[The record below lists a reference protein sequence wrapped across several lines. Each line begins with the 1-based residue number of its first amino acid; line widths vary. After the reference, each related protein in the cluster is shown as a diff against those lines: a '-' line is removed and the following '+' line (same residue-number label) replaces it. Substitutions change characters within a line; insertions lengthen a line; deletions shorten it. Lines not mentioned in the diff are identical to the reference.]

1 VNFNRR
7 DWPGSPDAGFY
18 KPHSMLWVCP
28 PGVCPRDSTALP
40 LPPTAKSRLR
50 LAGLEG
56 VGGRLADRRAAK
68 VRVVRDGDAAVSKV
82 RVVVKDASG
91 RVVARSRTLAAL
103 KGTRST
109 LTVRRVAGR
118 RVASG
123 RRYRVQ
129 VIGLDAQGKRVS
141 GQSRTIRG

>member
-1 VNFNRR
+1 
-7 DWPGSPDAGFY
+7 
-18 KPHSMLWVCP
+18 MLWVCP
-28 PGVCPRDSTALP
+28 PGVCPRDSAALALP
-40 LPPTAKSRLR
+40 PSAKSRLR
-50 LAGLEG
+50 LSSVKG

-82 RVVVKDASG
+82 RVVVKDAAG
-91 RVVARSRTLAAL
+91 RVVARSRTIAAL
-103 KGTRST
+103 KARSAT
-109 LTVRRVAGR
+109 LTLRRVAGR
-118 RVASG
+118 RVAGG